1 MSDPVSTVVRPTF
14 SEETINRAMQFAQD
28 MLRLVP
34 ELEAIAITPSWTV
47 PQPELPFGVIV
58 GRNGALRNPA
68 EIMHMATQLH
78 GMLKVQLNNTFEV
91 LRAVDAEMG
100 RRKEELHGLNTEL
113 ARVTAELAQRRNE
126 AASLGS
132 ATGGTAPGHSG

>member
-14 SEETINRAMQFAQD
+14 SEETINRSVQFAHD
-28 MLRLVP
+28 LLRLVP

-47 PQPELPFGVIV
+47 PQPELPFGVVV

-78 GMLKVQLNNTFEV
+78 GMLKVQLNNTFDV
-91 LRAVDAEMG
+91 LRNVDAEMG
-100 RRKEELHGLNTEL
+100 RRKEELNGLNAEL

-126 AASLGS
+126 AAGLGG
-132 ATGGTAPGHSG
+132 APGGTAPGHPG